1 LKSATKWYK
10 IIQEKT
16 LASRKILEDTVLEAS
31 FYAFFTL
38 ISKGERAESWNSE
51 FLWISRILWD
61 SIGFS
66 TSQDSL
72 RFPEMP

>member
-1 LKSATKWYK
+1 LLTNGK
-10 IIQEKT
+10 
-16 LASRKILEDTVLEAS
+16 VLVIGGYYS
-31 FYAFFTL
+31 TDYL
-38 ISKGERAESWNSE
+38 SNSKGERAESWNSE

-72 RFPEMP
+72 GFPEMP